1 MKRLKK
7 RITAKLKGNA
17 GESLAEVLISLLI
30 AALALTM
37 LASVISTSARIITKS
52 KATMKDYYDASDELV
67 EGAGT
72 NTKISNIGSDSEP
85 YAYVSV
91 KIGDDSVILRSAGS
105 GEHADDIKVSGV
117 KINDTY
123 SGGVEVAAYQ
133 LP

>member
-7 RITAKLKGNA
+7 RIAAKLKGNA

-52 KATMKDYYDASDELV
+52 KAMMKDYYDASDELV

-72 NTKISNIGSDSEP
+72 KISSTGSDIKP
-85 YAYVSV
+85 TYVSV

-105 GEHADDIKVSGV
+105 EDHPDYIKVSGV

>member
-37 LASVISTSARIITKS
+37 LASVISTSAKIITKS

-67 EGAGT
+67 EGAGA
-72 NTKISNIGSDSEP
+72 KISSTGDDT
-85 YAYVSV
+85 YVSI
-91 KIGDDSVILRSAGS
+91 KMTSGGSVILRSAGS